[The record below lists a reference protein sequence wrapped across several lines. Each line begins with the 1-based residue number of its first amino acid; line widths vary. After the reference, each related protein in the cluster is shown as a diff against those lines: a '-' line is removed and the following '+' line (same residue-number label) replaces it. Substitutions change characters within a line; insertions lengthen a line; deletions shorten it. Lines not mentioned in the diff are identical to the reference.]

1 MTMKP
6 HRGFTLLELLL
17 VLALVGL
24 LTALVAPRLATWV
37 DGARSRAALDAIRT
51 RLEAE
56 RSLAFHEGRPREVN
70 AANAGRELPAGWRL
84 ELARP
89 LIWEANGMAR
99 GGRLRLW
106 NGREML
112 ADWVVEPVAGD
123 VRRAT
128 AADGPFGGGDRAR
141 GEAALLPERAATR
154 GAS

>member
-1 MTMKP
+1 MKP
-6 HRGFTLLELLL
+6 QRGFTLLELLL

-37 DGARSRAALDAIRT
+37 EGARSRAALDALRT

-56 RSLAFHEGRPREVN
+56 RSLAFHERQAREVT
-70 AANAGRELPAGWRL
+70 AAKARSDLPAGWRL

-89 LIWEANGMAR
+89 LVWEANGMAR

-106 NGREML
+106 NGNELL
-112 ADWVVEPVAGD
+112 ADWVVEPMGGD

-128 AADGPFGGGDRAR
+128 VVDGPFRGEEPAR
-141 GEAALLPERAATR
+141 GDAGRAATPAAPR
-154 GAS
+154 DLS